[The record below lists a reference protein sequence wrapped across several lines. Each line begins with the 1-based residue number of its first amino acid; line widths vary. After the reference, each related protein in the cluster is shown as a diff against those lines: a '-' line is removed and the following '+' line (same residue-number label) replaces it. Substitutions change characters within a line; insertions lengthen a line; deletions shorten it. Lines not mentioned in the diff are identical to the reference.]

1 MYCGTVDATLL
12 GVCLLADAW
21 RWGMDPVQVRA
32 LIPSAERALAWMA
45 DYGDA
50 DGDGFLDYHDEF
62 GRGLT
67 NQGWKD
73 SDDSVRFAEGTV
85 AVGPVA
91 LAEVQGYAYEAS
103 LAGRR
108 LVGGLRPARR

>member
-1 MYCGTVDATLL
+1 MGDGSGSGAR
-12 GVCLLADAW
+12 ADPF
-21 RWGMDPVQVRA
+21 RRKGFGLDGR
-32 LIPSAERALAWMA
+32 LR
-45 DYGDA
+45 DA